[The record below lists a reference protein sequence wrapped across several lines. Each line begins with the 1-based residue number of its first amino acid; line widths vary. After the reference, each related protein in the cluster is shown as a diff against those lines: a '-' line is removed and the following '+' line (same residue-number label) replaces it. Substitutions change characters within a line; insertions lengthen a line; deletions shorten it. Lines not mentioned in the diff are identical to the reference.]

1 MQVSAA
7 NRVGEAQ
14 PLEPCSLQQAVSAP
28 FTAVNKKKTVMI
40 CGVILVKK
48 QL

>member
-7 NRVGEAQ
+7 NRDGEAQ

-28 FTAVNKKKTVMI
+28 FTAIKKKRVMI
-40 CGVILVKK
+40 CGVILVGK